1 MIYALDSNTIIHL
14 LNYNPTVIAK
24 KEEAVAAGARFI
36 IPPVVDYEIKRGLW
50 YKPAPKKE
58 AIYGSL
64 INHYGTGEMTSAVW
78 ARAANIYVSLRRKS
92 LTVGDGDIFI
102 AAFCAAND
110 YTLVTN
116 NTKHFESIDDLRI
129 IDWVAK

>member
-14 LNYNPTVIAK
+14 LNYNPVVIAK

-58 AIYGSL
+58 AIYNAL
-64 INHYGTGEMTSAVW
+64 ISHYGSGEMTPAAW
-78 ARAANIYVSLRRKS
+78 AQAAQIYVSLRRKS

-102 AAFCAAND
+102 AAFCVTNN

-116 NTKHFESIDDLRI
+116 NTKHFENVGGLRI
-129 IDWVAK
+129 IDWVAE